1 MDTDQLEHE
10 LIELWKEVLHLD
22 NLHRDDPFES
32 LGGTPALGGRLI
44 ERLEKRFALI
54 LHLPWLVAAPTVAQQ
69 AAWLQ
74 RRCFVAQA
82 PQEGMAE
89 PQAWRDYFAGRFTPD
104 PHEVA
109 AEGLNPPALFV
120 LSAARTGSTLL
131 RIMLAGHPQLFS
143 PPELELLLFPTM
155 QQRKHGLLGG
165 WSDFLGLERA
175 LMELSNLD
183 EFAARAQVSQMVATN
198 LSTQQV
204 YRTLQ
209 HYCAPRLLVDKSPSY
224 PISRTALARLGQ
236 WFESVKVIHL
246 VRHPLACV
254 RSWTASNFDQ
264 VFHAPPRQAAEM
276 DWLLSNEN
284 IELACLDRH
293 LVRYEDLVTEPA
305 MVMREISEFVQI
317 DFHSAMLTPYEGQR
331 MTERLCGLVSGDKRF
346 YQKSAIDPAAA
357 QGSRRQPGDGPLSL
371 ETEEMARRYGYTD
384 L

>member
-1 MDTDQLEHE
+1 MDPLEHD

-22 NLHRDDPFES
+22 RLHRDDSFES
-32 LGGTPALGGRLI
+32 LGGTPALGGQLI
-44 ERLEKRFALI
+44 ERLEKRFNLI

-74 RRCFVAQA
+74 RRCFGAQA
-82 PQEGMAE
+82 PQEGVAE
-89 PQAWRDYFAGRFTPD
+89 PEAWRHYFAGRFAPD
-104 PHEVA
+104 PHELA
-109 AEGLNPPALFV
+109 ADKRNPPALFV

-155 QQRKHGLLGG
+155 QQRKDGLLGG

-175 LMELSNLD
+175 LMDLFNLD
-183 EFAARAQVSQMVATN
+183 EGAARAQVSQMVAAN

-204 YRTLQ
+204 YHTLQ
-209 HYCAPRLLVDKSPSY
+209 QHCAPRLLVDKSPSY
-224 PISRTALARLGQ
+224 PISRTALERLQ
-236 WFESVKVIHL
+236 KWFEAPKVIHL

-284 IELACLDRH
+284 IERACSNRH
-293 LVRYEDLVTEPA
+293 LVRYEDLVVDPA
-305 MVMREISEFVQI
+305 AVMHKICEFVQI
-317 DFHSAMLTPYEGQR
+317 DFHPAMLTPYEGPR
-331 MTERLCGLVSGDKRF
+331 MTERLGGLVSGDKRF
-346 YQKSAIDPAAA
+346 YQKTAIDPAAA
-357 QGSRRQPGDGPLSL
+357 QGSRRLPGDGPLCPD
-371 ETEEMARRYGYTD
+371 TVEMARRYGYTD